1 MAANDRFGGIVL
13 EKYTKPNI
21 LLDSQ
26 VNDQKGIIPIAG
38 ASLTALAVGAAVF
51 GMMKKA
57 SPRGKKFVPLQK
69 K

>member
-1 MAANDRFGGIVL
+1 M